1 METIVRV
8 IFILIT
14 ILPDI
19 FLLFRCQKKSLNSFA
34 FRAMTYECQVI
45 VEFRHNFSGKRRG
58 WRFSSFICGCYL
70 LGNKNIQ
77 NQLSSFLVVSVT
89 KRELM
94 LMRVD
99 STRRISPSFCFFLL
113 PSLDYP
119 SIQNN
124 FVQSLDRGLP
134 SFTVTQHQPSVPNL
148 I

>member
-58 WRFSSFICGCYL
+58 WRFSSLICGCYL